1 MPMKGDFAL
10 SEKTNNTKPTFYT
23 SMFHDKDIDFLHVS
37 LYTLTAN
44 KIRTLHFHRVIEIG
58 KCIKGSGICYL
69 NDEAIPFSEGDIQI
83 IRPYEPHYNIYNT
96 PGTLWYFITIDIR
109 KINSQHFP
117 VPLVF
122 LSDLIQNQIKSG
134 IYDPAEYPKIDQTI
148 TNLIELYN
156 TNDGNS
162 YHMESLVLQIYSL
175 LLDSSRLG
183 KNAAPNP
190 SKAGSQIT
198 KILPALKLVSIS
210 IKQGKVLSIEEM
222 ASACNMSQ
230 SHFRKIF
237 LEIMNETPK
246 SYFDRLQMEKA
257 AEIILTT
264 DLPLSEIAYK
274 IGIEESSTFYRK
286 FTKYYGQSPIEFKK
300 QNL

>member
-1 MPMKGDFAL
+1 L
-10 SEKTNNTKPTFYT
+10 SEKTNNTKPTYYY

-69 NDEAIPFSEGDIQI
+69 NDAAIPFSEGDIQI
-83 IRPYEPHYNIYNT
+83 VRPYEPHYNIYNT
-96 PGTLWYFITIDIR
+96 PGTLWYFITIDIT
-109 KINSQHFP
+109 KIDSKHFP

-134 IYDPAEYPKIDQTI
+134 IYNPAEYPKIDQTI
-148 TNLIELYN
+148 TNLIELYDMSDSN
-156 TNDGNS
+156 PL
-162 YHMESLVLQIYSL
+162 HAESLVLQIYSL
-175 LLDSSRLG
+175 LLDCSRFG
-183 KNAAPNP
+183 KNAAPNF
-190 SKAGSQIT
+190 SKSGSQIK

-237 LEIMNETPK
+237 LEIMNESPK
-246 SYFDRLQMEKA
+246 NYFDRLQMEKA
-257 AEIILTT
+257 AEMILST
-264 DLPLSEIAYK
+264 DLSLSEIAFK
-274 IGIEESSTFYRK
+274 IGIEEASTFYRK
-286 FTKYYGQSPIEFKK
+286 FTKYYGYSPIEFKK
-300 QNL
+300 KNL

>member
-1 MPMKGDFAL
+1 MKGGIAL
-10 SEKTNNTKPTFYT
+10 SKKTNSTKPAFYY
-23 SMFHDKDIDFLHVS
+23 SMLHDKDVDFLHVS

-69 NDEAIPFSEGDIQI
+69 NDKEIPFSEGDIQI
-83 IRPYEPHYNIYNT
+83 ICPYEPHYNTYNT

-134 IYDPAEYPKIDQTI
+134 IYNPAEYPKIDQTI

-156 TNDGNS
+156 TNDSNS
-162 YHMESLVLQIYSL
+162 FHMESLVLQIYSL
-175 LLDSSRLG
+175 LLDSSCLG
-183 KNAAPNP
+183 KNAPPN
-190 SKAGSQIT
+190 SSRAGSQIT
-198 KILPALKLVSIS
+198 KIFPALKLVSTS
-210 IKQGKVLSIEEM
+210 IKQGKVLSIEDM

-237 LEIMNETPK
+237 LEIMNESPK
-246 SYFDRLQMEKA
+246 NYFDRLQMEKA
-257 AEIILTT
+257 AEMILST
-264 DLPLSEIAYK
+264 DLSLSEIAYK
-274 IGIEESSTFYRK
+274 IGIEEASTFYRK
-286 FTKYYGQSPIEFKK
+286 FTKYYGHSPIEFKK
-300 QNL
+300 KNL